1 MIGAEVQARLKDDC
15 DAWSK
20 VVATS
25 TCASTEGCVTLRVE
39 RHP

>member
-1 MIGAEVQARLKDDC
+1 MIGPEVQARLKADR

-25 TCASTEGCVTLRVE
+25 NMRLD
-39 RHP
+39 